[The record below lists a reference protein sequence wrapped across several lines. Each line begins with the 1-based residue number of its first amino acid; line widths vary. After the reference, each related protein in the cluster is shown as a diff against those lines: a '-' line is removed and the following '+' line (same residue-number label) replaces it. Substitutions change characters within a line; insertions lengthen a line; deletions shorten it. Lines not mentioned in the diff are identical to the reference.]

1 MVRDRIKNQ
10 EYFEKYIGELYDDI
24 NFYKEKLSKNEVK
37 PERLASV
44 KWNLRQSYLHLLI
57 AKYSAGYE
65 LNEIKN
71 DFIELQPLLV
81 ETWEIDDSIITLYW
95 VYSLFILLEVKEDI
109 IKSFDDIIISYNIKD
124 ALLNFFRNYINTQRF
139 SMDDFFIPKN
149 PYPLLKEIIRSDN
162 KKELI
167 ISYIRKEWYKGP
179 ANSCQYWHDSHKS
192 MNNTYFGYW
201 SFEAG
206 AIAKILGIDDSDL
219 KDEPYYPYDLVHYCD

>member
-37 PERLASV
+37 PERLSSV

-109 IKSFDDIIISYNIKD
+109 IKSFDMNEVKENYLFDYFPNHNIPLRTSYYYYKM
-124 ALLNFFRNYINTQRF
+124 F
-139 SMDDFFIPKN
+139 SFLF
-149 PYPLLKEIIRSDN
+149 PY
-162 KKELI
+162 
-167 ISYIRKEWYKGP
+167 
-179 ANSCQYWHDSHKS
+179 
-192 MNNTYFGYW
+192 
-201 SFEAG
+201 
-206 AIAKILGIDDSDL
+206 
-219 KDEPYYPYDLVHYCD
+219 